1 MEDLKLIS
9 RVLVFGDKRAYES
22 LVVKYQSSVRRFL
35 LHLSGGDKMLSDDL
49 AQEAFV
55 KAYLQLGSFRSM
67 AKFSTWITGIAYH
80 LYIDH
85 YRKQQREQE
94 YISENA
100 TFAKGFTSADKFDA
114 IHDVEVALQGLSPS
128 ERAVVLLFYIDDMEI
143 KNICDT
149 LKMPAGSVKSHLHR
163 AKNKMKNFFE
173 NERNIWLQ

>member
-1 MEDLKLIS
+1 MNTVEDLKLIS

-67 AKFSTWITGIAYH
+67 AKFSTWVTGIAYN
-80 LYIDH
+80 LYIDN
-85 YRKQQREQE
+85 YRKEKREKE

-100 TFAKGFTSADKFDA
+100 IFAKGITSGSNFD
-114 IHDVEVALQGLSPS
+114 ISHDVEQALKVLNTN
-128 ERAVVLLFYIDDMEI
+128 ERAVVLLFYVEDMEI

-173 NERNIWLQ
+173 NERNI